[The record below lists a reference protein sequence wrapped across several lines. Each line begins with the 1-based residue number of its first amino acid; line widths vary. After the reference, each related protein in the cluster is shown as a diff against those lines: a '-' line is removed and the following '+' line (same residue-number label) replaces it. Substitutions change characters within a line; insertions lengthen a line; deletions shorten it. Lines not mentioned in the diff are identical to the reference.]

1 MENPIQIFNHE
12 QFGSLTTFIQ
22 DDGKV
27 LFKAKDV
34 AKALGYANTNDAII
48 KHCKGT
54 REMRCPSKNQ
64 FGTIVYQITK
74 FIPESDVFRLIMR
87 SKLPMAEA
95 YQDWVCEE
103 VLPSIHKTGG
113 YIMVR
118 QGESPEDIQA
128 RALRVADHAMKVLEE
143 KNEAL
148 ICEVERQQGQIEDLK
163 VRTVYQRVIE
173 NSPGLLTPTQ
183 IAKDYGMSGKK
194 FNKILHE
201 LGIQYFQSG
210 QWLLYAKYQDYGYTK
225 SVTYL
230 GNDGETYAH
239 TKWTQKGRFFLYK
252 ALRNEC
258 ILPLCEIM

>member
-12 QFGSLTTFIQ
+12 QFGHIRTVIGE
-22 DDGKV
+22 DGEPRFC
-27 LFKAKDV
+27 LIDV
-34 AKALGYANTNDAII
+34 CKALGLTS
-48 KHCKGT
+48 KGV
-54 REMRCPSKNQ
+54 NQ
-64 FGTIVYQITK
+64 RLAKEVISNYPLLTAGGKQNLLFVNEDGLYDTILESRK
-74 FIPESDVFRLIMR
+74 PEAKVFR
-87 SKLPMAEA
+87 K
-95 YQDWVCEE
+95 WVTSE
-103 VLPSIHKTGG
+103 VLPCIRKNGG

-201 LGIQYFQSG
+201 LGIQYYQSG

>member
-12 QFGSLTTFIQ
+12 QFGSLTTIIQ
-22 DDGKV
+22 GDGKV
-27 LFKAKDV
+27 LFKASDV
-34 AKALGYANTNDAII
+34 AKALGYASPANAVTA
-48 KHCKGT
+48 HCKGVIVLMT
-54 REMRCPSKNQ
+54 PSHNQ
-64 FGTIVYQITK
+64 YGTEVMQPTK
-74 FIPESDVFRLIMR
+74 FIPDADMFRLVMR
-87 SKLPMAEA
+87 SKLPLAEA

-118 QGESPEDIQA
+118 KDESPEDIQA

-148 ICEVERQQGQIEDLK
+148 TCEVERQQGQIEDLK

-183 IAKDYGMSGKK
+183 IAKDYGMSAKK
-194 FNKILHE
+194 LNKILHE